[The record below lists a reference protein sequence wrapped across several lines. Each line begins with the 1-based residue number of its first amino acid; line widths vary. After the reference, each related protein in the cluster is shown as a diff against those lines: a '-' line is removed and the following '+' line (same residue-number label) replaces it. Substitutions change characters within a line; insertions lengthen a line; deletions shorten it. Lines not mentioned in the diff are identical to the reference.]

1 MIYVKIKSTS
11 GVIPQYLTDG
21 SAGCDIVSTEKHVL
35 QPGERHLFSTGIY
48 LEVPHGYECQIR
60 PRSGL
65 AFNYGVTVLNAPG
78 TIDSDYR
85 GEVKVLLI
93 NHGQESVEILPGF
106 RIAQLVFAKVQQAS
120 FVKEQVLNNTDR
132 GAGGFGSTGIK

>member
-1 MIYVKIKSTS
+1 MIYVKIKSS
-11 GVIPQYLTDG
+11 SDVIPQYLTAG
-21 SAGCDIVSTEKHVL
+21 SAGCDIVSTEKYVL

-48 LEVPHGYECQIR
+48 LEVPKGYECQIR

-65 AFNYGVTVLNAPG
+65 ALISGITVLNAPG

-93 NHGQESVEILPGF
+93 NHGKESVEILQGF
-106 RIAQLVFAKVQQAS
+106 RIAQLVFASVKQAKFIVS
-120 FVKEQVLNNTDR
+120 DLSNTDR